1 MSDAGAPVPASMKD
15 DGLDAALLD
24 RLFTQ
29 SVVGLHVLDPQLR
42 VVRISSMANADLA
55 EQVIGRHFT
64 DAYHLD
70 RPDSAGK
77 LLQRV
82 LDTGEPVHDRL
93 VHGRIKSAP
102 GPNLSYLVT
111 VFRLNDKQGRILG
124 LLAAVVD
131 VTEREKARTRAMYR
145 ARLLKGVG
153 RSLDVATTCQALVE
167 AAVPGFADFAAV
179 EVLDDVLRGADP
191 PMGPL
196 RPDVPLR
203 RAALRGV
210 SRAALRGIEGG
221 GDRTGLV
228 GDTRRLPAHTPFAL
242 AVSDLQPRV
251 VALDADTPW
260 LTADPQTARVIRAL
274 EAHSLMVVPLKLHGA
289 VLGLVSLYRCPGSDP
304 YDENDIT
311 LAQSAAVH
319 VALSIDNARR
329 YERDHV
335 IASTVQRRL
344 LPPGSGAGVAVDTA
358 HVLLPGRNSGCW
370 FDTIRLSGART
381 ALVVGDVAGHG
392 LQTAIIMGQL
402 RTVIQSLAG
411 LDLEPDEVLAR
422 LNDAADRLA
431 DERAALPPGDS
442 LHRESLKA
450 SCIYGVYDPFTRTC
464 TVARAGHPAPI
475 VIAPDGSAPAVDVPE
490 GPSLFAADS
499 APFATATLELREG
512 SILAF
517 ATGALLSD
525 DASATRIR
533 SALARPDRTLQELC
547 DGVVYTLPG
556 DSVPDGAA
564 ILLART
570 GAVPHD
576 HVATWELAHDRTTPA
591 IARTLVRDRLVGW
604 ELDDKTVEATELIVS
619 ELVTNAVRYGTPP
632 LQLRLILD
640 RFLTCEVHDSSPV
653 APHLRH
659 ARTVDEGGRGLF
671 IVSQLATHWGTRYG
685 RHGKALWTEQEV
697 PAPSDEA
704 GPTAR

>member
-1 MSDAGAPVPASMKD
+1 MPDGGDTVSDAGAPVPASMKD

-42 VVRISSMANADLA
+42 VVRISSLANADLA

-228 GDTRRLPAHTPFAL
+228 GDTRRLPAHTPSPWRCRTCSPGL
-242 AVSDLQPRV
+242 SHSTRTPRGS
-251 VALDADTPW
+251 P
-260 LTADPQTARVIRAL
+260 RIR
-274 EAHSLMVVPLKLHGA
+274 
-289 VLGLVSLYRCPGSDP
+289 R
-304 YDENDIT
+304 
-311 LAQSAAVH
+311 
-319 VALSIDNARR
+319 
-329 YERDHV
+329 
-335 IASTVQRRL
+335 
-344 LPPGSGAGVAVDTA
+344 PPG
-358 HVLLPGRNSGCW
+358 
-370 FDTIRLSGART
+370 
-381 ALVVGDVAGHG
+381 
-392 LQTAIIMGQL
+392 
-402 RTVIQSLAG
+402 
-411 LDLEPDEVLAR
+411 
-422 LNDAADRLA
+422 
-431 DERAALPPGDS
+431 
-442 LHRESLKA
+442 
-450 SCIYGVYDPFTRTC
+450 
-464 TVARAGHPAPI
+464 
-475 VIAPDGSAPAVDVPE
+475 
-490 GPSLFAADS
+490 
-499 APFATATLELREG
+499 
-512 SILAF
+512 
-517 ATGALLSD
+517 
-525 DASATRIR
+525 
-533 SALARPDRTLQELC
+533 
-547 DGVVYTLPG
+547 
-556 DSVPDGAA
+556 
-564 ILLART
+564 
-570 GAVPHD
+570 
-576 HVATWELAHDRTTPA
+576 
-591 IARTLVRDRLVGW
+591 
-604 ELDDKTVEATELIVS
+604 
-619 ELVTNAVRYGTPP
+619 
-632 LQLRLILD
+632 
-640 RFLTCEVHDSSPV
+640 
-653 APHLRH
+653 
-659 ARTVDEGGRGLF
+659 
-671 IVSQLATHWGTRYG
+671 
-685 RHGKALWTEQEV
+685 
-697 PAPSDEA
+697 
-704 GPTAR
+704 

>member
-42 VVRISSMANADLA
+42 VVRISSLAGADLA

-70 RPDSAGK
+70 RPDSTGK

-102 GPNLSYLVT
+102 GPNHSYTVT
-111 VFRLNDKQGRILG
+111 VFRLNGKQGQVLG

-145 ARLLKGVG
+145 ARLLKVVG

-167 AAVPGFADFAAV
+167 AAVPGFADFAVV
-179 EVLDDVLRGADP
+179 EVVDDVLRGADS

-196 RPDVPLR
+196 GPDVPLR
-203 RAALRGV
+203 RAAVRGV
-210 SRAALRGIEGG
+210 SRAALRGVKGV
-221 GDRTGLV
+221 GDQVGLV

-242 AVSDLQPRV
+242 AVSDLQPRI

-260 LTADPQTARVIRAL
+260 LAADPQTARLVQAL

-344 LPPGSGAGVAVDTA
+344 LPQGDSARVAVDTA

-370 FDTIRLSGART
+370 FDTIGLSGART

-392 LQTAIIMGQL
+392 LQTAIVMGQL
-402 RTVIQSLAG
+402 RTVIQALAG

-422 LNDAADRLA
+422 LNDAADHLA

-442 LHRESLKA
+442 LQRESLKA
-450 SCIYGVYDPFTRTC
+450 SCIYAVYDPFTRTC
-464 TVARAGHPAPI
+464 TVARAGHPAPL

-490 GPSLFAADS
+490 GLRSSPPTAPRSPPPPSNSTRAAS
-499 APFATATLELREG
+499 WRSPPAP
-512 SILAF
+512 
-517 ATGALLSD
+517 
-525 DASATRIR
+525 
-533 SALARPDRTLQELC
+533 C
-547 DGVVYTLPG
+547 C
-556 DSVPDGAA
+556 
-564 ILLART
+564 
-570 GAVPHD
+570 
-576 HVATWELAHDRTTPA
+576 RTT
-591 IARTLVRDRLVGW
+591 R
-604 ELDDKTVEATELIVS
+604 
-619 ELVTNAVRYGTPP
+619 PP
-632 LQLRLILD
+632 
-640 RFLTCEVHDSSPV
+640 P
-653 APHLRH
+653 
-659 ARTVDEGGRGLF
+659 G
-671 IVSQLATHWGTRYG
+671 
-685 RHGKALWTEQEV
+685 
-697 PAPSDEA
+697 
-704 GPTAR
+704 